1 MDMTGEHRIRLPLE
15 TVWRAL
21 NDADIL
27 KASIPGCEELIRES
41 DTSFKGRIA
50 AAVGPVRAKFSGQ
63 ATLSEIDPPNGYTLT
78 GNGSGG
84 AAGMVKGG
92 AKVRLTA
99 DSEGTILRY
108 EAQAQV
114 AGKLAQIGS
123 RLVDMAA
130 KKMADEFFHNFV
142 QQLEPVA
149 LAEAP
154 APLAEGEPRVTIL
167 SPDAETLAV
176 TLPAV
181 AGEAMASAPLAQEHS
196 LKRPSWL
203 IWGPIALLVVIIIA
217 FLMGVI

>member
-1 MDMTGEHRIRLPLE
+1 MDMTGEHRIRLPQE

-21 NDADIL
+21 NDPEIL
-27 KASIPGCEELIRES
+27 KASIPGCEELTRDGDS
-41 DTSFKGRIA
+41 AFKGRIA
-50 AAVGPVRAKFSGQ
+50 AAIGPVRAKFSGA
-63 ATLSEIDPPNGYTLT
+63 ATLTDIDAPNGYTLT

-92 AKVRLTA
+92 AKVRLTS

-154 APLAEGEPRVTIL
+154 VPLAAAQYIPA
-167 SPDAETLAV
+167 PETLAMTEAPV
-176 TLPAV
+176 AM
-181 AGEAMASAPLAQEHS
+181 AGETAAPPLPQTHS
-196 LKRPSWL
+196 LKPRSWL
-203 IWGPIALLVVIIIA
+203 IWGPIALLVIIIIA
-217 FLMGVI
+217 FLFGVI